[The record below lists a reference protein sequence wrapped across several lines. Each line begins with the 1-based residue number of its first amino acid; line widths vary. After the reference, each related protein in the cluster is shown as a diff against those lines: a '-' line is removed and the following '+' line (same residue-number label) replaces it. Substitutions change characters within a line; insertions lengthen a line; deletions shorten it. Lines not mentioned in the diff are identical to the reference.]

1 MKRYFWAGAA
11 AAFIMIGCA
20 STSSMQV
27 QRVNSDLV
35 ASKSP
40 LRYVKDPNYK
50 NGERYVMAFAG
61 VKGTSAT
68 AQAKQVRS
76 DVFKT
81 IYQHCGFREK
91 DLVETDIVEHK
102 PPYFYEVWVFKDPKS
117 KRDDKRSGLS
127 VVLHQL
133 PGNQGVDFTIRGQC
147 HASKGIVLTF
157 AK

>member
-1 MKRYFWAGAA
+1 MKRYFWAGAT

-20 STSSMQV
+20 STSSLKI
-27 QRVNSDLV
+27 QRANSDF
-35 ASKSP
+35 ATSKSP
-40 LRYVKDPNYK
+40 LRYVRDLNYK
-50 NGERYVMAFAG
+50 HGERYVVEFAG

-68 AQAKQVRS
+68 AHAKQVRS

-81 IYQHCGFREK
+81 IQQHCGFREK
-91 DLVETDIVEHK
+91 DLAETRIVEHK

-117 KRDDKRSGLS
+117 KRDDKRSALS

-133 PGNQGVDFTIRGQC
+133 PSNQGVDFTIRGQC
-147 HASKGIVLTF
+147 HAQKGMVLTF